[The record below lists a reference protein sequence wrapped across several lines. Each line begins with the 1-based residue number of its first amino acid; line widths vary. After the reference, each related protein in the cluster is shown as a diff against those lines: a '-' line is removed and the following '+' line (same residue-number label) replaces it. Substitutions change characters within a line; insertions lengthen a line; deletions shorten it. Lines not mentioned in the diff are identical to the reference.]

1 MASASEQLAAN
12 MNLGVFSKAKE
23 LQKRLLFTIMILA
36 VYRIGTYVPI
46 PGINIEAFQATFG
59 SGAGGSLFERLNM
72 FAGGAVERLGIFAL
86 NVMPYIS
93 ASIIMTLLK
102 GTVQSLKELEKDG
115 EQGRK
120 QINQYTRYLTVFLAA
135 FQAFGIAR
143 ALQATDGTVIDPGL
157 FFQASTV
164 ITLVGGTMF
173 LMWLGEQVT
182 ARGVGNGVSLIIFA
196 GIVAELPKALFQLFG
211 QSQSAE
217 LSEVIL
223 IILLVLFVGLSMLIV
238 FVERAQRRL
247 LVQYPKRQM
256 AGGKQFGGEKSFMP
270 LKLNTAGVIPP
281 IFASSLLLL
290 PATFGSILVAGEV
303 ASSGIAGSLLAV
315 LGYGSPTYLF
325 LYGLLIVFF
334 CYFYV
339 PYVFKPDDVAD
350 QLRKN
355 GGFLP
360 GIRPG
365 KRTSEY
371 LSYVLSRLTFI
382 GALYVAFVCVL
393 PEVFIAQQGG
403 AVPQSVA
410 LLIGGMSL
418 LIIVSVTLDTV
429 SQIQSHLVAHQYEG
443 LIKKSRMPPRAKN
456 KEEIDVS
463 QPSSFWSAG
472 SW

>member
-12 MNLGVFSKAKE
+12 MNLGVFGKAKD
-23 LQKRLLFTIMILA
+23 LQKRLLFTLLILV
-36 VYRIGTYVPI
+36 VYRIGTFIPV
-46 PGINIEAFQATFG
+46 PGIDLAAFQANFE
-59 SGAGGSLFERLNM
+59 SGGGIINRLNM
-72 FAGGAVERLGIFAL
+72 FAGGAVERMAIFAL

-93 ASIIMTLLK
+93 ASIIMTLMK
-102 GTVQSLKELEKDG
+102 GSIASLKELDKDG

-143 ALQATDGTVIDPGL
+143 LLEGQAGTVINPGL
-157 FFQASTV
+157 FFEASTV
-164 ITLVGGTMF
+164 VTLVGGTMF

-196 GIVAELPKALFQLFG
+196 GIVAELPKAIFQIFSMNQQGAGGISSIVIMVLIALF
-211 QSQSAE
+211 
-217 LSEVIL
+217 I
-223 IILLVLFVGLSMLIV
+223 GLSMLIV

-247 LVQYPKRQM
+247 LVKYPKRQM
-256 AGGKQFGGEKSFMP
+256 AGGKTFGGDSSFMP

-290 PATFGSILVAGEV
+290 PATLGPIFLGADGTGAG
-303 ASSGIAGSLLAV
+303 SGIVTTILAY
-315 LGYGSPTYLF
+315 LGYGKPVYLV
-325 LYGLLIVFF
+325 LYGLLIIFF

-365 KRTSEY
+365 QQTADY
-371 LSYVLSRLTFI
+371 LNYVLSRLTFI
-382 GALYVAFVCVL
+382 GAIYVAFVCVL
-393 PEVFIAQQGG
+393 PEWFIAQIGNI
-403 AVPQSVA
+403 PPSVA
-410 LLIGGMSL
+410 MLIGGMSL

-429 SQIQSHLVAHQYEG
+429 SQIQSHLIAHQYEG
-443 LIKKSRMPPRAKN
+443 LIKKSRMRRRK
-456 KEEIDVS
+456 
-463 QPSSFWSAG
+463 Q
-472 SW
+472 

>member
-1 MASASEQLAAN
+1 MASASEQLAQN
-12 MNLGVFSKAKE
+12 MNLGVFAKAKE
-23 LQKRLLFTIMILA
+23 LQQRLLFTLFIL
-36 VYRIGTYVPI
+36 VIYRIGTFVPV
-46 PGINIEAFQATFG
+46 PGMDMAAFQSAF
-59 SGAGGSLFERLNM
+59 SAGGGGLLTRLNM
-72 FAGGAVERLGIFAL
+72 FAGGAVERMAIFAL

-93 ASIIMTLLK
+93 ASIIMTLMK
-102 GTVQSLKELEKDG
+102 GSIGSLKELDKDG

-135 FQAFGIAR
+135 FQAYGIAR
-143 ALQATDGTVIDPGL
+143 ALQATPDAVINPGL
-157 FFQASTV
+157 FFEASTV

-196 GIVAELPKALFQLFG
+196 GIVAELPKAIFQAFSLNQQG
-211 QSQSAE
+211 SVSE
-217 LSEVIL
+217 LLL
-223 IILLVLFVGLSMLIV
+223 IFLIVLFVGLSMLIV
-238 FVERAQRRL
+238 YVERAQRRL

-256 AGGKQFGGEKSFMP
+256 AGGKTFGGESSFMP

-290 PATFGSILVAGEV
+290 PATFGQLALNGDGAG
-303 ASSGIAGSLLAV
+303 AGFMTTLLAYI
-315 LGYGSPTYLF
+315 GYGSPVYLT
-325 LYGLLIVFF
+325 LYGVLIIFF

-350 QLRKN
+350 NMRKN

-365 KRTSEY
+365 ERTAQY

-393 PEVFIAQQGG
+393 PEYIISQAGG
-403 AVPQSVA
+403 AIPPSVA
-410 LLIGGMSL
+410 MLIGGMSL

-429 SQIQSHLVAHQYEG
+429 AQIQSHLIAHQYEG
-443 LIKKSRMPPRAKN
+443 LIKKSRMRRK
-456 KEEIDVS
+456 KK
-463 QPSSFWSAG
+463 
-472 SW
+472 

>member
-23 LQKRLLFTIMILA
+23 LQKRLLFTLMILV

-46 PGINIEAFQATFG
+46 PGMNMEAFQQAFSG
-59 SGAGGSLFERLNM
+59 GAGDGLLGRFNM
-72 FAGGAVERLGIFAL
+72 FSGGAVERMAIFAL

-102 GTVQSLKELEKDG
+102 GSVQSLKELDKDG

-143 ALQATDGTVIDPGL
+143 ALQGTEGAVLNPGL

-182 ARGVGNGVSLIIFA
+182 ARGVGNGVSLIILA
-196 GIVAELPKALFQLFG
+196 GIVAELPKAIFQLFG
-211 QSQSAE
+211 LNQSNQISE
-217 LSEVIL
+217 LIL
-223 IILLVLFVGLSMLIV
+223 IVLVVMFIALIMLIV
-238 FVERAQRRL
+238 YVERAQRRL
-247 LVQYPKRQM
+247 RVQYPKRQM
-256 AGGKQFGGEKSFMP
+256 AGGKQFGGENSFMP

-290 PATFGSILVAGEV
+290 PATFGQIFVAGDGA
-303 ASSGIAGSLLAV
+303 ASGVMARVLAY
-315 LGYGSPTYLF
+315 LGYGSPTYLV
-325 LYGLLIVFF
+325 LYGLLIIFF

-350 QLRKN
+350 NLRKN

-365 KRTSEY
+365 QRTAEY

-382 GALYVAFVCVL
+382 GAFYVAFVCVV
-393 PEVFIAQQGG
+393 PEAFIARTGNI
-403 AVPQSVA
+403 PTSVA
-410 LLIGGMSL
+410 MLIGGMSL
-418 LIIVSVTLDTV
+418 LIIVSVTLDSV
-429 SQIQSHLVAHQYEG
+429 AQVQSHLIAHQYEG
-443 LIKKSRMPPRAKN
+443 LIKKSRMRRRN
-456 KEEIDVS
+456 KT
-463 QPSSFWSAG
+463 
-472 SW
+472 

>member
-12 MNLGVFSKAKE
+12 MNLGVFAKAKE
-23 LQKRLLFTIMILA
+23 LQQRLLFTLFIL
-36 VYRIGTYVPI
+36 VIYRIGTFVPI
-46 PGINIEAFQATFG
+46 PGMDMQAFQAAFDG
-59 SGAGGSLFERLNM
+59 GAAGGGLLGRLNM
-72 FAGGAVERLGIFAL
+72 FAGGAVERMAIFAL

-93 ASIIMTLLK
+93 ASIIMTLMK
-102 GTVQSLKELEKDG
+102 GSLPSLKELDKDG

-143 ALQATDGTVIDPGL
+143 LLQGTAGAVINPGA

-196 GIVAELPKALFQLFG
+196 GIVAELPKAIAHTFSLNQQG
-211 QSQSAE
+211 TVSE
-217 LSEVIL
+217 LLL
-223 IILLVLFVGLSMLIV
+223 IFLIVLFVGLSMLIV

-256 AGGKQFGGEKSFMP
+256 AGGKAFGGESSFMP

-290 PATFGSILVAGEV
+290 PATFGALATSGDGAG
-303 ASSGIAGSLLAV
+303 SGIMTTVLAY
-315 LGYGSPTYLF
+315 LGYGSPMYLF
-325 LYGLLIVFF
+325 LYGLLIIFF

-350 QLRKN
+350 NMRKN

-365 KRTSEY
+365 ARTAEY

-382 GALYVAFVCVL
+382 GAIYVAFVCVL
-393 PEVFIAQQGG
+393 PELIIARQGG
-403 AVPQSVA
+403 AIPPSVA

-429 SQIQSHLVAHQYEG
+429 AQIQSHLIAHQYEG
-443 LIKKSRMPPRAKN
+443 LIKKSRMRRRQK
-456 KEEIDVS
+456 
-463 QPSSFWSAG
+463 
-472 SW
+472 

>member
-1 MASASEQLAAN
+1 MASASEQLAQN
-12 MNLGVFSKAKE
+12 MNLGVFAKAKE
-23 LQKRLLFTIMILA
+23 LQQRLLFTLFIL
-36 VYRIGTYVPI
+36 VIYRIGTFVPV
-46 PGINIEAFQATFG
+46 PGMDMAAFQTAF
-59 SGAGGSLFERLNM
+59 SAGGGGLLTRLNM
-72 FAGGAVERLGIFAL
+72 FAGGAVERMAIFAL

-93 ASIIMTLLK
+93 ASIIMTLMK
-102 GTVQSLKELEKDG
+102 GSIGSLKELDKDG

-135 FQAFGIAR
+135 FQAYGIAR
-143 ALQATDGTVIDPGL
+143 ALQATPGAVINPGL
-157 FFQASTV
+157 FFEASTV

-196 GIVAELPKALFQLFG
+196 GIVAELPKAIFQAFSLNQQG
-211 QSQSAE
+211 SVSE
-217 LSEVIL
+217 LLL
-223 IILLVLFVGLSMLIV
+223 IFLIVLFVGLSMLIV

-247 LVQYPKRQM
+247 LVKYPKRQM
-256 AGGKQFGGEKSFMP
+256 AGGKNFGGESSFMP

-290 PATFGSILVAGEV
+290 PATFGQLALNGDGAG
-303 ASSGIAGSLLAV
+303 AGFMTTLLAYI
-315 LGYGSPTYLF
+315 GYGSPVYLT
-325 LYGLLIVFF
+325 LYGILIIFF

-350 QLRKN
+350 NMRKN

-365 KRTSEY
+365 ERTAEY

-382 GALYVAFVCVL
+382 GAVYVAFVCVL
-393 PEVFIAQQGG
+393 PEYIIAQAGG
-403 AVPQSVA
+403 AIPPSVA
-410 LLIGGMSL
+410 MLIGGMSL

-429 SQIQSHLVAHQYEG
+429 AQIQSHLIAHQYEG
-443 LIKKSRMPPRAKN
+443 LIKKSRMRRK
-456 KEEIDVS
+456 KK
-463 QPSSFWSAG
+463 
-472 SW
+472 

>member
-23 LQKRLLFTIMILA
+23 LQKRLLFTLMILV
-36 VYRIGTYVPI
+36 VYRIGTFVPI
-46 PGINIEAFQATFG
+46 PGINIDAFQASFG
-59 SGAGGSLFERLNM
+59 GGDGLLGRLNM
-72 FAGGAVERLGIFAL
+72 FAGGAVERLAIFAL

-102 GTVQSLKELEKDG
+102 GSVASLKELDKDG

-143 ALQATDGTVIDPGL
+143 ALQATEGTVIDPGL

-211 QSQSAE
+211 QNQSGQIG
-217 LSEVIL
+217 EVLL
-223 IILLVLFVGLSMLIV
+223 IILLALFVGLSMLIV

-256 AGGKQFGGEKSFMP
+256 AGGKQFGGENSFMP

-290 PATFGSILVAGEV
+290 PATFGQIFVGQDGAASGVAGT
-303 ASSGIAGSLLAV
+303 ILAY
-315 LGYGSPTYLF
+315 LGYGSPTYLA
-325 LYGLLIVFF
+325 LYAVLIIFF

-350 QLRKN
+350 NLRKN

-365 KRTSEY
+365 QRTAEY

-393 PEVFIAQQGG
+393 PELFIAQQGG
-403 AVPQSVA
+403 TVPQSVA

-429 SQIQSHLVAHQYEG
+429 AQIQSHLIAHQYEG
-443 LIKKSRMPPRAKN
+443 LIKKSRMRRRN
-456 KEEIDVS
+456 KT
-463 QPSSFWSAG
+463 
-472 SW
+472 

>member
-23 LQKRLLFTIMILA
+23 LQKRLLFTLMIL
-36 VYRIGTYVPI
+36 VIYRIGTYVPI
-46 PGINIEAFQATFG
+46 PGVNHIAFQSAFG
-59 SGAGGSLFERLNM
+59 GVSDGLFGRLNM
-72 FAGGAVERLGIFAL
+72 FSGGAVERMAVFAL

-102 GTVQSLKELEKDG
+102 GSVASLKELDKDG

-143 ALQATDGTVIDPGL
+143 ALMGQTVPDPSGQGSIDVVINAGW

-182 ARGVGNGVSLIIFA
+182 ARGVGNGVSLIILA
-196 GIVAELPKALFQLFG
+196 GIVAELPKAIFQLFG
-211 QSQSAE
+211 MNQRGDITE
-217 LSEVIL
+217 GTLLTL
-223 IILLVLFVGLSMLIV
+223 IVMFIALIMLIV

-247 LVQYPKRQM
+247 RVQYPKRQM
-256 AGGKQFGGEKSFMP
+256 AGGKQFGGENSFMP

-290 PATFGSILVAGEV
+290 PATFGQIFVGGDGAASGFMGTILAY
-303 ASSGIAGSLLAV
+303 
-315 LGYGSPTYLF
+315 LGYGSPTYLL
-325 LYGLLIVFF
+325 LYGLLIIFF

-350 QLRKN
+350 NLRKN

-365 KRTSEY
+365 QRTAEY
-371 LSYVLSRLTFI
+371 LTYVLSRLTFI
-382 GALYVAFVCVL
+382 GAIYVAFVCVL
-393 PEVFIAQQGG
+393 PEAFIATRGNI
-403 AVPQSVA
+403 PTSVA

-418 LIIVSVTLDTV
+418 LIIVSVTLDSV
-429 SQIQSHLVAHQYEG
+429 AQVQSHLIAHQYEG
-443 LIKKSRMPPRAKN
+443 LIKKSRMRRRN
-456 KEEIDVS
+456 KT
-463 QPSSFWSAG
+463 
-472 SW
+472 

>member
-12 MNLGVFSKAKE
+12 MNLGSFAKAKE
-23 LQKRLLFTIMILA
+23 LQQRLLFTLMILI
-36 VYRIGTYVPI
+36 VYRIGTYIPI
-46 PGINIEAFQATFG
+46 PGINLDVFQQNFG
-59 SGAGGSLFERLNM
+59 QNDGNLLGRLNM
-72 FAGGAVERLGIFAL
+72 FSGGAVERMAVFAL

-93 ASIIMTLLK
+93 ASIIMTLMK
-102 GTVQSLKELEKDG
+102 GSIPSLKELDKDG
-115 EQGRK
+115 QAGRK

-143 ALQATDGTVIDPGL
+143 ALGASPGTVINPGL
-157 FFQASTV
+157 FFDASTV
-164 ITLVGGTMF
+164 VTLVGGTMF

-196 GIVAELPKALFQLFG
+196 GIVAELPRAIFQVLDLNRTGSLGAFLLVG
-211 QSQSAE
+211 
-217 LSEVIL
+217 VI
-223 IILLVLFVGLSMLIV
+223 VLFVALSLLIV

-256 AGGKQFGGEKSFMP
+256 AGGKQFGGESSFMP

-290 PATFGSILVAGEV
+290 PATGGAIFAQGGPGWITDV
-303 ASSGIAGSLLAV
+303 LAYI
-315 LGYGSPTYLF
+315 GYGSPVYLT
-325 LYGLLIVFF
+325 LYGLLIIFF

-350 QLRKN
+350 NLRKN
-355 GGFLP
+355 GGFMP

-365 KRTSEY
+365 ARTAEY

-382 GALYVAFVCVL
+382 GAVYVAFVCVL
-393 PEVFIAQQGG
+393 PEYIIAQNKQI
-403 AVPQSVA
+403 PPSVA
-410 LLIGGMSL
+410 MLIGGMSL

-429 SQIQSHLVAHQYEG
+429 SQIQSHLIAHQYEG
-443 LIKKSRMPPRAKN
+443 LIKKSRMRRK
-456 KEEIDVS
+456 KK
-463 QPSSFWSAG
+463 
-472 SW
+472 

>member
-23 LQKRLLFTIMILA
+23 LQKRLLFTLMILV
-36 VYRIGTYVPI
+36 VYRVGTYVPI
-46 PGINIEAFQATFG
+46 PGMNMEVFQAAFSG
-59 SGAGGSLFERLNM
+59 GAGDGLLGRFNM
-72 FAGGAVERLGIFAL
+72 FSGGAVERMAVFAL

-102 GTVQSLKELEKDG
+102 GSVASLKELDKDG

-143 ALQATDGTVIDPGL
+143 ALQGTPGAVINPGL

-182 ARGVGNGVSLIIFA
+182 ARGVGNGVSLIILA
-196 GIVAELPKALFQLFG
+196 GIVAELPKAIFQLFG
-211 QSQSAE
+211 LNQSNQI
-217 LSEVIL
+217 SE
-223 IILLVLFVGLSMLIV
+223 LVLIFLIVMFIALIMLIV
-238 FVERAQRRL
+238 YVERAQRRL
-247 LVQYPKRQM
+247 RVQYPKRQM
-256 AGGKQFGGEKSFMP
+256 AGGKQFGGENSFMP

-290 PATFGSILVAGEV
+290 PATFGQIFVAGDG
-303 ASSGIAGSLLAV
+303 ATSGVMARVLAY
-315 LGYGSPTYLF
+315 LGYGSPTYLV
-325 LYGLLIVFF
+325 LYGLLIIFF

-350 QLRKN
+350 NLRKN

-365 KRTSEY
+365 QRTAEY

-382 GALYVAFVCVL
+382 GAFYVAFVCVV
-393 PEVFIAQQGG
+393 PEAFIARTGNI
-403 AVPQSVA
+403 PTSVA
-410 LLIGGMSL
+410 MLIGGMSL
-418 LIIVSVTLDTV
+418 LIIVSVTLDSV
-429 SQIQSHLVAHQYEG
+429 AQVQSHLIAHQYEG
-443 LIKKSRMPPRAKN
+443 LIKKSRMRRRN
-456 KEEIDVS
+456 KT
-463 QPSSFWSAG
+463 
-472 SW
+472 